1 MTSFVSICSISG
13 KYCRGT
19 REDAFAACHI
29 FSKSRLCQDFVRIWV
44 RLFVFRRL
52 PSFVRVDPNITC
64 ENCKSTP
71 LEIAA
76 LYLDHTSSSEE
87 LLCLLGEYTEM
98 PDDIKFVYLKKMI
111 DGSLVNPGEF
121 EKTLGSLKI
130 DMVIH
135 QSSRNINCFLN

>member
-1 MTSFVSICSISG
+1 M
-13 KYCRGT
+13 
-19 REDAFAACHI
+19 
-29 FSKSRLCQDFVRIWV
+29 
-44 RLFVFRRL
+44 
-52 PSFVRVDPNITC
+52 TC

-76 LYLDHTSSSEE
+76 WHLGHTSSCEE

-98 PDDIKFVYLKKMI
+98 PDDIKFAYLKKMI

-135 QSSRNINCFLN
+135 QLSRNINSSLG